1 MIQLV
6 NKRGETVMSLLFT
19 ALASRC
25 PATNTC
31 WELSKGITKMLVGEN
46 YQHWD
51 FFFFSGTQG
60 LFHYNDLFSH

>member
-1 MIQLV
+1 MVQLV
-6 NKRGETVMSLLFT
+6 NKRGETVTFLLFT

-31 WELSKGITKMLVGEN
+31 WQLSKGITKMLVGEN

-51 FFFFSGTQG
+51 FFFF
-60 LFHYNDLFSH
+60 

>member
-1 MIQLV
+1 MVQLV
-6 NKRGETVMSLLFT
+6 NKRGETVTFLLFT

-31 WELSKGITKMLVGEN
+31 WQLSKGITKMLVGEN

-51 FFFFSGTQG
+51 FFFFKWYSGSVSLQ
-60 LFHYNDLFSH
+60 